1 MTRPFRMKLATKVVH
16 NIKGISNITVNYH
29 CVYYSSFGIVTETI
43 VKNLGLAG
51 SSEQLG
57 RYIPSLGC

>member
-1 MTRPFRMKLATKVVH
+1 MYITRVLAV
-16 NIKGISNITVNYH
+16 
-29 CVYYSSFGIVTETI
+29 VTETI

-57 RYIPSLGC
+57 HIFHRWDVDSTQLELSRSVIE

>member
-1 MTRPFRMKLATKVVH
+1 MLKKGGQVTNSICLKLVLAV
-16 NIKGISNITVNYH
+16 
-29 CVYYSSFGIVTETI
+29 VTETS

-57 RYIPSLGC
+57 

>member
-1 MTRPFRMKLATKVVH
+1 MYITRVLAVVM
-16 NIKGISNITVNYH
+16 
-29 CVYYSSFGIVTETI
+29 ETI

-57 RYIPSLGC
+57 RYIPSLDVDSTQLELARSVIK